1 MRILAVL
8 GIVFV
13 LFGGLT
19 PTEVSA
25 QTAFDAD
32 IEAACATYGCDAEGL
47 KRVAMCESAGTG
59 LHTWPDGT
67 YVTGP
72 NGEIGLFQF
81 HPAGTWGAVGN
92 VYTQIDI
99 AAQQFAAG
107 LGGNDW
113 SCAWAYY

>member
-1 MRILAVL
+1 MRFRTIITIAAIML
-8 GIVFV
+8 GLVGSSA
-13 LFGGLT
+13 L
-19 PTEVSA
+19 A

-32 IEAACATYGCDAEGL
+32 IDAACATYGCDAAGL

-59 LHTWPDGT
+59 LHQYADGS

-81 HPAGTWGAVGN
+81 HPSGTWGAVTN

-107 LGGNDW
+107 QGAANW
-113 SCAWAYY
+113 VCAWAYYG